1 MKKSNNSSSQTVT
14 APSLTGRAGGE
25 SSLESLRTEEL
36 KALHLSGAEGIC
48 IDDVPLGYITSMLLD
63 VKKYYEAMARAKKP
77 MKDANKALEAIRTKA
92 TALTKD
98 GRAYFYSE
106 KPEEYGEEFQMTPG
120 GLLLDICRERSTR
133 RLDVTRL
140 RAEHPEIYEEYAVS
154 GTSAAPLRMASQMVN
169 IIENVKCKK

>member
-1 MKKSNNSSSQTVT
+1 MKKSNKSSSQTVT

-25 SSLESLRTEEL
+25 SESLEAIRTEEL
-36 KALHLSGAEGIC
+36 KALHLSGVEGIC
-48 IDDVPLGYITSMLLD
+48 IDDIPLGYITSMLLD

-120 GLLLDICRERSTR
+120 GLLLDICRERSTC

-154 GTSAAPLRMASQMVN
+154 GTSAAPLRMASQMVKV
-169 IIENVKCKK
+169 IEKLKG